1 MSRIEQLRKLAQIE
15 PDDPLA
21 HYGLALEWVNL
32 QDWEQAIL
40 SFGETLRLDPK
51 YTAAYYHKARAEI
64 GAGLGQDARGTL
76 ERGIQ
81 AANAAGD
88 EKTAREMGELRD
100 TIV

>member
-1 MSRIEQLRKLAQIE
+1 MSRIDQLRKLAQLE

-21 HYGLALEWVNL
+21 HYGLALECINL
-32 QDWEQAIL
+32 EDWGQAIR
-40 SFGETLRLDPK
+40 SFGETLRLDPN

-64 GAGLGQDARGTL
+64 GARLTEDARNTL

-88 EKTAREMGELRD
+88 EKTAREMCELRD
-100 TIV
+100 TVV